1 MSGESD
7 HLPLGN
13 GGEAPSDPLPPRE
26 ESEFERDRILPAVA
40 FYPSIQDPFDWKE
53 HVLYVS
59 AERLVWGKKA
69 GDRPLP
75 EAAAERDGHRVLLAA
90 LGKEGREILL
100 QQITKV
106 ELGDKGP
113 YGGILQLNFHYG
125 HLLRVTAGN
134 ETVCWIVPADVAEIL
149 SRAFQVVCPE
159 RFERVKAFLPARP
172 LAHHIFKPFFYLQ
185 LIVFPVLGL
194 YAAMGNFSS
203 SPPVSNTNNALE
215 ICLLFSVLAEL
226 WIIFVLVLHLL
237 LTLLRKQVDGI
248 PPQVV
253 EDRSQKKPLAMPVT
267 GALLKYG
274 GALVFLAYFLR
285 MHFFPPP
292 QEWSNHGIVLN
303 ILASFSYLILTLV
316 VFVGYRLSLVPAEKS
331 LSSDT
336 RAPILY
342 LRAFDDDG
350 GNSYNPTG
358 AAANFLGLKTAG
370 FLWNVNPVRILRM
383 VINRPADTAE
393 EQLASFLPG
402 IGPFVAIGKPGE
414 GVPLGGAARLYVPDD
429 QWQAKVLELID
440 RSQFVVL
447 QPAETSGVWWEVE
460 QMLQRVPGTRVLLTL
475 VNFAGK
481 SNRYTLFRWR
491 FERLTERELPRL
503 LGGAVFCKFQ
513 DDWKPE
519 MLPSH
524 LHTPFLWPIVGCG
537 FNFKKTLRPFLD
549 IVRGRAPRPPARVSS
564 VLARR
569 LSGGVAM
576 IFWFLL
582 VIGLGWLTISAGNR
596 WRALQALA
604 SNQKGLDAISHQ
616 DFGGAIRD
624 FTRALSYDPTFAVA
638 YMNRAFSHSARQEY
652 LPAIADY
659 SQTIRLNPAS
669 VESYLSRGV
678 LYQKD
683 GDSTSAMADFDQAIK
698 LDPKNGVPYF
708 DRGFAFFGLGQEDAA
723 LGDFQQAISLAP
735 DYAPAFEEAALILAT
750 SPQAELRN
758 GTQAVNYALKAGAL
772 EKWSDPGRLDV
783 LAAAYAEAG
792 DFDNAI
798 KWEGQYLG
806 KPGLSVASRSE
817 ATDRLALYRAHAA
830 FHRIY

>member
-7 HLPLGN
+7 HLPSGN
-13 GGEAPSDPLPPRE
+13 DIEPPSDPSLPGKDA
-26 ESEFERDRILPAVA
+26 EFERDRVLPAVA
-40 FYPSIQDPFDWKE
+40 FFPSIQDPFDWKE

-75 EAAAERDGHRVLLAA
+75 EAAAERDGHAALLAA
-90 LGKEGREILL
+90 LGNGGREILV

-106 ELGDKGP
+106 ELGDEGT
-113 YGGILQLNFHYG
+113 YGGIFQLNFHYG

-134 ETVCWIVPADVAEIL
+134 ETVFWIVPADVAEIL

-159 RFERVKAFLPARP
+159 RFERVKAILPGRAR
-172 LAHHIFKPFFYLQ
+172 AHRVFKPFFYLQ
-185 LIVFPVLGL
+185 LIFIPALVI
-194 YAAMGNFSS
+194 YAAVGNFSN
-203 SPPVSNTNNALE
+203 SPPVSVANNVLGLV
-215 ICLLFSVLAEL
+215 LLFSVLAEI
-226 WIIFVLVLHLL
+226 WMVFVLLLHLAL
-237 LTLLRKQVDGI
+237 SLFRKHVERVS
-248 PPQVV
+248 PQV
-253 EDRSQKKPLAMPVT
+253 EGDRSRQKPLSMPVV

-285 MHFFPPP
+285 MQFFPSPP
-292 QEWSNHGIVLN
+292 EWSNHGFVLN
-303 ILASFSYLILTLV
+303 TLTSFSYIVLAVV

-342 LRAFDDDG
+342 LRAFGDDG

-358 AAANFLGLKTAG
+358 MAANILGLKTAG
-370 FLWNVNPVRILRM
+370 FLSNVNPVRIIRM

-460 QMLQRVPGTRVLLTL
+460 QMLRRVPGTRVLLTL

-481 SNRYTLFRWR
+481 PNRYTLFRWR
-491 FERLTERELPRL
+491 FERLTGRELPRL

-537 FNFKKTLRPFLD
+537 FDFKKTLRPFLD
-549 IVRGRAPRPPARVSS
+549 VVRGMAPRPPARASS

-569 LSGGVAM
+569 LSGFLAI
-576 IFWFLL
+576 IFWFVL
-582 VIGLGWLTISAGNR
+582 VIGFGWLAPSAGNK
-596 WRALQALA
+596 WRISQLMAF
-604 SNQKGLDAISHQ
+604 NQKGLDAISRNN
-616 DFGGAIRD
+616 FGTAIRD
-624 FTRALSYDPTFAVA
+624 FNRALSYDPTYASA
-638 YMNRAFSHSARQEY
+638 YFNRAFCHRLRHEDSQ
-652 LPAIADY
+652 AIADY
-659 SQTIRLNPAS
+659 SQAIRFDPTAAK
-669 VESYLSRGV
+669 SYADRGT
-678 LYQKD
+678 LYETD
-683 GDSTSAMADFDQAIK
+683 GDYVSATNDFDQAIK
-698 LDPKNGVPYF
+698 LDPKNGVTYF
-708 DRGFAFFGLGQEDAA
+708 DRGIAFLGLGQDEAA
-723 LGDFQQAISLAP
+723 LGDFQQALSLVPNYGAA
-735 DYAPAFEEAALILAT
+735 YEETAMILAT
-750 SPQAELRN
+750 SPEAELRD
-758 GTQAVNYALKAGAL
+758 GRKAVNYALKAGAL
-772 EKWSDPGRLDV
+772 EKWSDPATLVALG
-783 LAAAYAEAG
+783 AAYAEAG
-792 DFDNAI
+792 DFDNAV
-798 KWEGQYLG
+798 KWESQYLNQ
-806 KPGLSVASRSE
+806 PGLSVAARAYSN
-817 ATDRLALYRAHAA
+817 DRLALYRSHAA
-830 FHRIY
+830 YHRNY